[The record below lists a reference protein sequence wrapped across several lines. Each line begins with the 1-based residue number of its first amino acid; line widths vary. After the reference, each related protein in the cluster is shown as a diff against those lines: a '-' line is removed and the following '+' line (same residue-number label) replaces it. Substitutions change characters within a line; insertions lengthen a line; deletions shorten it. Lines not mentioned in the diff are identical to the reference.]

1 VDLYILVS
9 QVLLLHSPMMV
20 MMIHNHQQ
28 PTVLLL
34 LIENLYLFLYVLLN
48 DIEVLVLFYIVLDK
62 IHRGMVVRPMY
73 IVDDDYQ

>member
-28 PTVLLL
+28 STVLLL

-48 DIEVLVLFYIVLDK
+48 DIEVLVLSYIVLDK
-62 IHRGMVVRPMY
+62 IRRGMVVQPMY